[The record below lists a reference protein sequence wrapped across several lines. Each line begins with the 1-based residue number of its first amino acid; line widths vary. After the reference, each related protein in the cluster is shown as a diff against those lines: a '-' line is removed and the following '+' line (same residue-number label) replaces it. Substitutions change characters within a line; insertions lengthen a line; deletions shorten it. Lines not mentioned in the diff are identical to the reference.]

1 MANNVLNTKVVLRH
15 GALDAFKNANDV
27 LLLGEAAVALDT
39 KGVGKLVFG
48 DGTTAVKDLPFS
60 TLTPDEI
67 TALVSNAS
75 ANIDITA
82 GTAAG
87 TIKFST
93 DGKKSYSADVK
104 VNGWD
109 TLVATANAAMPK
121 AGGAFTG
128 AVTVQAPTA
137 DANPATKKYV
147 DDHIASDAV
156 QKVEIA
162 AGTADGS
169 VKLTVDG
176 AAGKDVVIGGWSKLG
191 TAAFTDSDAYATAAQ
206 GAKADAAMPK
216 AGGAFTGAVTVLAP
230 AADMQPATKKYVDDL
245 VGTGAVN
252 SVSLDAGTVDGT
264 VVLTVDGEAQEAVKV
279 PGFDA
284 VKANADAAKAQTDKL
299 GTAAFT
305 PSSNYATAAQGEK
318 ADKAVKSVAVAGG
331 TNDGTVKL
339 TVTTFDG
346 NVTGVDGV
354 TDNIAV
360 TGWSKLGTAAF
371 TDSDAY
377 ATAAQGAKADAA
389 MPKAGGAFTGAVT
402 VQAPTADMNPTTKKY
417 VDDQIATKI
426 AVSDAMVFRGTIG
439 TGGTTTTLPA
449 KDVVQGDTYKVI
461 SDVTITAA
469 NAYGST
475 TDVTAHAGDLLVA
488 MTATEWIMVPSGDEV
503 LSVKI
508 STVASD
514 VNIDATAKA
523 GAIVLGAAAA
533 KQVDATLGTT
543 SENLVTSKAVAAYI
557 EGLKYI
563 TADANV
569 SSATKLQ
576 TARDISIT
584 GGVTAAAVAFDGTK
598 AVELNVTEVDTNVLK
613 NGTNTLVIDGGT
625 IA

>member
-27 LLLGEAAVALDT
+27 LLLGEAAVALDA

-67 TALVSNAS
+67 TALVSTAS
-75 ANIDITA
+75 ANIDIAA

-87 TIKFST
+87 TIKFSI

-109 TLVATANAAMPK
+109 ALVATANAAMPK

-176 AAGKDVVIGGWSKLG
+176 AAGKDVVVAGWS
-191 TAAFTDSDAYATAAQ
+191 
-206 GAKADAAMPK
+206 
-216 AGGAFTGAVTVLAP
+216 
-230 AADMQPATKKYVDDL
+230 
-245 VGTGAVN
+245 
-252 SVSLDAGTVDGT
+252 
-264 VVLTVDGEAQEAVKV
+264 
-279 PGFDA
+279 
-284 VKANADAAKAQTDKL
+284 KL

-346 NVTGVDGV
+346 KVTGVDGV

-360 TGWSKLGTAAF
+360 TGWDKLGTAAF
-371 TDSDAY
+371 TPSSNY

-426 AVSDAMVFRGTIG
+426 AASDAMVFRGTIG
-439 TGGTTTTLPA
+439 TGGTTATLPT

-461 SDVTITAA
+461 SDVTIPAA

-514 VNIDATAKA
+514 VNIGATAKA

-543 SENLVTSKAVAAYI
+543 SENLVTSKAVATYI

-563 TADANV
+563 TAAANV
-569 SSATKLQ
+569 ASATKLQ

-598 AVELNVTEVDTNVLK
+598 AVELKVTEVNTDSLK

-625 IA
+625 LA

>member
-15 GALDAFKNANDV
+15 GAIDAFKNANDV
-27 LLLGEAAVALDT
+27 LLLGEAAVALDA

-48 DGTTAVKDLPFS
+48 DGTTAVKSLPFS
-60 TLTPDEI
+60 TLTPEEI
-67 TALVSNAS
+67 NALVSNAS
-75 ANIDITA
+75 ASIDIAA
-82 GTAAG
+82 GTTAG
-87 TIKFST
+87 TIKFSI
-93 DGKKSYSADVK
+93 DGKKTYSADVK

-109 TLVATANAAMPK
+109 TLVKTANDAMPK

-137 DANPATKKYV
+137 DMNPATKKYV

-156 QKVEIA
+156 QSVAIA

-169 VKLTVDG
+169 VKMTVDG
-176 AAGKDVVIGGWSKLG
+176 VTGDDVVVAGWSKLKS
-191 TAAFTDSDAYATAAQ
+191 AAFTESTAYATAAQ

-230 AADMQPATKKYVDDL
+230 ADDMQPATKKYVDDL
-245 VGTGAVN
+245 VGSGAVN
-252 SVSLDAGTVDGT
+252 SVSLGAGEEDGT
-264 VVLTVDGEAQEAVKV
+264 VVLTVDDEAQEAVKV

-284 VKANADAAKAQTDKL
+284 VKSDATAAKAQTDKL
-299 GTAAFT
+299 GSAAFT
-305 PSSNYATAAQGEK
+305 PVSDYATAAQGAK

-339 TVTTFDG
+339 TVATFDG
-346 NVTGVDGV
+346 KVTGVDGV

-360 TGWSKLGTAAF
+360 TGWDKLKSAAF
-371 TDSDAY
+371 TESDAY

-426 AVSDAMVFRGTIG
+426 AASDAMVFRGTIG
-439 TGGTTTTLPA
+439 TDGTVTTLPT

-461 SDVTITAA
+461 SDITIPAA
-469 NAYGST
+469 NAYGSSAN
-475 TDVTAHAGDLLVA
+475 VTAHAGDLIVA
-488 MTATEWIMVPSGDEV
+488 MSATEWIMVPSGDEV

-508 STVASD
+508 SSTAAD
-514 VNIDATAKA
+514 VNIDSTAKA

-533 KQVDATLGTT
+533 KQFDTTLGTT
-543 SENLVTSKAVAAYI
+543 SDNLVTSKAVATYI

-563 TADANV
+563 TASANV
-569 SSATKLQ
+569 ASATKLQ
-576 TARDISIT
+576 TARNISIA
-584 GGVTAAAVAFDGTK
+584 GGVTAAGVAFDGTK
-598 AVELNVTEVDTNVLK
+598 AIELNVTEVNTDALK
-613 NGTNTLVIDGGT
+613 NGANTLVIDGGT

>member
-27 LLLGEAAVALDT
+27 LLLGEAAVALDAR
-39 KGVGKLVFG
+39 GVGKLVFG

-67 TALVSNAS
+67 NALVSNAS
-75 ANIDITA
+75 ANIDIAA
-82 GTAAG
+82 GTTAG
-87 TIKFST
+87 TIKFSI

-109 TLVATANAAMPK
+109 ALVTTANAAMPK

-156 QKVEIA
+156 QSVEIA

-176 AAGKDVVIGGWSKLG
+176 AAGKDVV
-191 TAAFTDSDAYATAAQ
+191 
-206 GAKADAAMPK
+206 
-216 AGGAFTGAVTVLAP
+216 
-230 AADMQPATKKYVDDL
+230 
-245 VGTGAVN
+245 
-252 SVSLDAGTVDGT
+252 
-264 VVLTVDGEAQEAVKV
+264 
-279 PGFDA
+279 
-284 VKANADAAKAQTDKL
+284 
-299 GTAAFT
+299 
-305 PSSNYATAAQGEK
+305 
-318 ADKAVKSVAVAGG
+318 VA
-331 TNDGTVKL
+331 
-339 TVTTFDG
+339 
-346 NVTGVDGV
+346 
-354 TDNIAV
+354 
-360 TGWSKLGTAAF
+360 GWSKLGTAAF

-426 AVSDAMVFRGTIG
+426 AASDAMVFRGTIG
-439 TGGTTTTLPA
+439 TGGTTATLPT
-449 KDVVQGDTYKVI
+449 KDVVQGNTYKVI
-461 SDVTITAA
+461 SDVTIPSA

-475 TDVTAHAGDLLVA
+475 ADVTAHAGDLIVA
-488 MTATEWIMVPSGDEV
+488 MSATEWIMVPSGDEV

-508 STVASD
+508 STVSSD
-514 VNIDATAKA
+514 VNIDSTAKA

-543 SENLVTSKAVAAYI
+543 SENLVTSKAVATYI

-563 TADANV
+563 TAAANV
-569 SSATKLQ
+569 ASATKLQ

-584 GGVTAAAVAFDGTK
+584 GGVTAAAVAFDGTR
-598 AVELNVTEVDTNVLK
+598 AVELNVTEVNTDALK